1 MPNTA
6 TASAKGKKKAE
17 SDAPQDAPPEKKAK
31 SSGADEGKKEEEKL
45 TPHKAYFKRLKE
57 KVNEL
62 DTPKGEMLGHI
73 LIKGISSNR
82 DSDDEESES
91 ESESKE
97 DQDKYTEEQMNSL
110 RFILITKN
118 RAKMMDDMKEFV
130 LGEQANDS
138 FMMFNTSFSWEIL
151 SGFSHFKKNIYQKK
165 KSWKLKFDVLLAYT
179 RVLHTYDVWMNDN
192 EGQLNDFV
200 RDLAKLWKAVLKKS
214 DEDLGIDSEYTRPGV
229 LEFLKTFKEEIE
241 SACAEP
247 PFKFNYC

>member
-1 MPNTA
+1 MCEIRFHSTHCVAQVRSSSTMPNTA
-6 TASAKGKKKAE
+6 TASTKGKKKAE

-31 SSGADEGKKEEEKL
+31 SSGTDEGKKEEEKL
-45 TPHKAYFKRLKE
+45 TPHKAFFKRLQE

-73 LIKGISSNR
+73 LIRGISSNR

-91 ESESKE
+91 ESEE

-118 RAKMMDDMKEFV
+118 RAKMMDDMREFV
-130 LGEQANDS
+130 LGEQANES

-165 KSWKLKFDVLLAYT
+165 KSWKLQFDVLFAYT
-179 RVLHTYDVWMNDN
+179 HVLHSHDYWMSDN
-192 EGQLNDFV
+192 EGKFQPQQKPFFINF
-200 RDLAKLWKAVLKKS
+200 LKKRLS
-214 DEDLGIDSEYTRPGV
+214 NIHPQHYSTQLTTYHQD
-229 LEFLKTFKEEIE
+229 
-241 SACAEP
+241 
-247 PFKFNYC
+247 N